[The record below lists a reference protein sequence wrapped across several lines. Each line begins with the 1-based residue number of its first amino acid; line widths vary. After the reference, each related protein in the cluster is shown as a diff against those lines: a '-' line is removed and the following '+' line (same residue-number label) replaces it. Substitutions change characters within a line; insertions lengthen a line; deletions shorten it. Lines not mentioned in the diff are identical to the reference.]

1 MRDTELPSY
10 AGGDTYA
17 TSNLHFNIFVTSDG
31 KRCPVPCLRRQELRK
46 RLAVKVFDDAY
57 SSDLSDVAFFVCRH
71 FVCFTALACS
81 DRLKQIFLIVP
92 ALPLFG
98 EPDEAWRD

>member
-1 MRDTELPSY
+1 MPPCH
-10 AGGDTYA
+10 ACGGKN
-17 TSNLHFNIFVTSDG
+17 SG
-31 KRCPVPCLRRQELRK
+31 RGWP
-46 RLAVKVFDDAY
+46 VKVFDDSY

-98 EPDEAWRD
+98 EPDEAWRDL